1 MAKKPDEVT
10 QEEVELAKAA
20 IGAALVGLEDK
31 GIREGNTLVDLLIDM
46 KGQLDGLSQKIEK
59 ESVKREELEKDIS
72 TILELAAE
80 AGSGTRAGKP
90 AAGILARLYTGLD
103 RFFAE
108 NFGVS
113 GSADGADSGSPGP
126 TDKGES

>member
-1 MAKKPDEVT
+1 MAEKLKEVT
-10 QEEVELAKAA
+10 SEELELAKAA

-59 ESVKREELEKDIS
+59 ESIERKDLEKNIR
-72 TILELAAE
+72 TILEIAAE
-80 AGSGTRAGKP
+80 ADAGP
-90 AAGILARLYTGLD
+90 AAGRSEHGILARLYTGLD

-108 NFGVS
+108 NFGAS
-113 GSADGADSGSPGP
+113 GSADGSDGGSPGP
-126 TDKGES
+126 PDPGKE